1 MKRILALLLG
11 IVLLMAA
18 VPAVPALADEELSSE
33 LKEIQ
38 GQLEEYIGNMDSVK
52 DEAEITQNT
61 NILRGCLAKLEKTSG
76 GPAKKAIEVYCN
88 VLMKIESQEF
98 VDARQNM
105 RALKLLKDNFEAAFL
120 DGSGVNTP
128 LFTVDELESYLQGRE
143 EEYMGHDEKA
153 IAAYEACLAK
163 ADATKRV
170 AAIKDRMYSDA
181 VNLIIEGK
189 DSDAR
194 EKLEK
199 LKNLDYPGA
208 EQMLNNLPTPTPT
221 PAPTPTPKPTITLQ
235 IDRIAEN
242 RVDLTWVC
250 SQQDIMCTLQRQ
262 NSRSTEWET
271 VSVVRSGVSN
281 SDSDSGLTW
290 GEKYRYRVIAGE
302 LNLVSNVV
310 DAQIQPT
317 ATPKPTATPIPKPT
331 ATPTP
336 KITISLWKDDVTTD
350 YVSLGWQCSKYG
362 AAFKLQRQD
371 GGNSTWFTVVEDY
384 VYDTYY
390 FTDWSITS
398 GQSYRYRVVVSGQNS
413 NELSVNV
420 PKPTAT
426 PKSTAKPTAT
436 PKPSVSIGL
445 QLNRAGINSVDLSW
459 TCGTS
464 GVTYEVQ
471 RKGGSSSSWTT
482 LATISSKSYTDNS
495 AKAGTKYTYR
505 IVAQSASGTSN
516 EISVTTLQNSTPTP
530 KSVTPKPVTPKPVT
544 PKPVTPKPVTP
555 KPVTPVPVTPAPVTQ
570 PPKAWG
576 SWSSWSTN
584 PVSASSTRQVETK
597 VETEY
602 YSVTVY
608 HYNRWKYYNT
618 GYNMWYYSYAQ
629 YTGENYKAGT
639 GEWQYKTTYEPLAT
653 NGESGGHTRYADW
666 WWNQTTTTEQ
676 KSRQVTYY
684 RYRDYK

>member
-61 NILRGCLAKLEKTSG
+61 NILRECLAKLEKTSG

-317 ATPKPTATPIPKPT
+317 ATPKPTATPTPKPTVKPTAKPT
-331 ATPTP
+331 ATP
-336 KITISLWKDDVTTD
+336 KITVNLWVETATEDWVALSWEVNRYDVT
-350 YVSLGWQCSKYG
+350 YE
-362 AAFKLQRQD
+362 LQRQV
-371 GGNSTWFTVVEDY
+371 GSSKVWETIETSQGNYYGFADYPVV
-384 VYDTYY
+384 V
-390 FTDWSITS
+390 
-398 GQSYRYRVVVSGQNS
+398 GQTYRYRIVVDGQS
-413 NELSVNV
+413 LSEVTATV

-426 PKSTAKPTAT
+426 PKPTQKITPKPTAT
-436 PKPSVSIGL
+436 QKPSVSISL

-459 TCGTS
+459 TCGRS

-505 IVAQSASGTSN
+505 IVAKSATGTSN
-516 EISVTTLQNSTPTP
+516 EVSVTTLQNVTPTP
-530 KSVTPKPVTPKPVT
+530 KNITPPPVTAKPKT
-544 PKPVTPKPVTP
+544 
-555 KPVTPVPVTPAPVTQ
+555 
-570 PPKAWG
+570 WG

-608 HYNRWKYYNT
+608 HYSRWKYYNT
-618 GYNMWYYSYAQ
+618 GHNQWYYSYAQ
-629 YTGENYKAGT
+629 YTGSNYQAGT
-639 GEWQYKTTYEPLAT
+639 GEWQYKTTYEPLST
-653 NGESGGHTRYADW
+653 NGSADGHTRYADW
-666 WWNQTTTTEQ
+666 WWNQTTGTEQ

>member
-18 VPAVPALADEELSSE
+18 VPAVPALADEEPSSE

-61 NILRGCLAKLEKTSG
+61 NILRECLAKLEKTSG

-505 IVAQSASGTSN
+505 IVAKSATGTSN
-516 EISVTTLQNSTPTP
+516 EVSVTTLQNVTPTP
-530 KSVTPKPVTPKPVT
+530 KNITPPPVTAKPKT
-544 PKPVTPKPVTP
+544 
-555 KPVTPVPVTPAPVTQ
+555 
-570 PPKAWG
+570 WG

-618 GYNMWYYSYAQ
+618 GYNQWYYSYAQ
-629 YTGENYKAGT
+629 YTGSNYKSGS
-639 GEWQYKTTYEPLAT
+639 GEWQYKTTYEPLST
-653 NGESGGHTRYADW
+653 NGSADGHTRYADW
-666 WWNQTTTTEQ
+666 WWNQTTGTEQ

>member
-1 MKRILALLLG
+1 
-11 IVLLMAA
+11 
-18 VPAVPALADEELSSE
+18 
-33 LKEIQ
+33 
-38 GQLEEYIGNMDSVK
+38 
-52 DEAEITQNT
+52 
-61 NILRGCLAKLEKTSG
+61 
-76 GPAKKAIEVYCN
+76 
-88 VLMKIESQEF
+88 
-98 VDARQNM
+98 
-105 RALKLLKDNFEAAFL
+105 
-120 DGSGVNTP
+120 
-128 LFTVDELESYLQGRE
+128 
-143 EEYMGHDEKA
+143 
-153 IAAYEACLAK
+153 
-163 ADATKRV
+163 
-170 AAIKDRMYSDA
+170 
-181 VNLIIEGK
+181 
-189 DSDAR
+189 
-194 EKLEK
+194 
-199 LKNLDYPGA
+199 
-208 EQMLNNLPTPTPT
+208 
-221 PAPTPTPKPTITLQ
+221 
-235 IDRIAEN
+235 
-242 RVDLTWVC
+242 
-250 SQQDIMCTLQRQ
+250 MCTLQRQ

-271 VSVVRSGVSN
+271 VSVVRSGVLN

-317 ATPKPTATPIPKPT
+317 ATPKSTATPTPKPT

-336 KITISLWKDDVTTD
+336 KITISLWQDDVTTD
-350 YVSLGWQCSKYG
+350 YVSLGWQCSEYG

-426 PKSTAKPTAT
+426 LKPTVKPTAT
-436 PKPSVSIGL
+436 LKPSVSISL
-445 QLNRAGINSVDLSW
+445 QLNRAGINSVELSW
-459 TCGTS
+459 TCGRS

-482 LATISSKSYTDNS
+482 LTTTSSKSYTDNS

-516 EISVTTLQNSTPTP
+516 EISVTTLQNSTP
-530 KSVTPKPVTPKPVT
+530 TPKPVTPKPVT

-584 PVSASSTRQVETK
+584 PVNASSTRQVETK

>member
-38 GQLEEYIGNMDSVK
+38 GLLEEYIGNMDSVK
-52 DEAEITQNT
+52 DEAAITQNT
-61 NILRGCLAKLEKTSG
+61 NILRDCLAKLENTSG

-88 VLMKIESQEF
+88 VLLKIESQEF

-120 DGSGVNTP
+120 KGSDVNTP
-128 LFTVDELESYLQGRE
+128 LLTVDELESYLQGRE

-271 VSVVRSGVSN
+271 VSVVRSGVLN

-317 ATPKPTATPIPKPT
+317 ATPKST

-336 KITISLWKDDVTTD
+336 KL
-350 YVSLGWQCSKYG
+350 
-362 AAFKLQRQD
+362 
-371 GGNSTWFTVVEDY
+371 TV
-384 VYDTYY
+384 
-390 FTDWSITS
+390 
-398 GQSYRYRVVVSGQNS
+398 
-413 NELSVNV
+413 
-420 PKPTAT
+420 KP
-426 PKSTAKPTAT
+426 TAKPTAT
-436 PKPSVSIGL
+436 PKITINLWVDDATVDGVTLSWQSGHEEIGYELQRQVGNSKTWETIGYFQGDWYGFTDYPVTAGQTYRYRVIVEGQSSRSSNEVTATIPKPTATPKPTQKVTPKPTATQKPSVSISL
-445 QLNRAGINSVDLSW
+445 QLNRAGINSVELSW
-459 TCGTS
+459 TCGRS

-495 AKAGTKYTYR
+495 AQAGTKYTYR
-505 IVAQSASGTSN
+505 IVAKSATGTSN
-516 EISVTTLQNSTPTP
+516 EVSVTTLQNVTPTP
-530 KSVTPKPVTPKPVT
+530 KNITPPPVTAKPKT
-544 PKPVTPKPVTP
+544 
-555 KPVTPVPVTPAPVTQ
+555 
-570 PPKAWG
+570 WG

-608 HYNRWKYYNT
+608 HYSRWKYYNT
-618 GYNMWYYSYAQ
+618 GHNQWYYSYAQ
-629 YTGENYKAGT
+629 YTGSNYQAGT
-639 GEWQYKTTYEPLAT
+639 GEWQYKTTYEPLST
-653 NGESGGHTRYADW
+653 NGSADGHTRYADW
-666 WWNQTTTTEQ
+666 WWNQTTGTEQ